1 MSHKKTKSLPQQVI
15 ERINEKFTPGRSRHA
30 AKETGEARD
39 QIFSYKTRTLYIER
53 NILFA
58 KWCKQNHHCKT
69 VEQCREY
76 VNEYLAEIIERC
88 SPSTVSS
95 YKSAIAKLYG
105 CSSEEFIKTPVRHR
119 ADIKRSRNPVGMD
132 RHFSRE
138 NNADLIRF
146 VRCTGLR
153 RSELSMLNGNE
164 YSFQNGALF
173 VHIRKGKGGKM
184 RDAKVIGSPEDIEFI
199 FRKLKAAGEG
209 RVFAKIHSAFD
220 QHAERAEYAARYY
233 ERIARPINE
242 IPRKNRYVCRKD
254 LKGLVLD
261 KMAMLEIS
269 RSLGH
274 NRVDVIASN
283 YAYKFKEVIE
293 MKANEQNKNTNT

>member
-1 MSHKKTKSLPQQVI
+1 MSHKSGKSLPQQVI
-15 ERINEKFTPGRSRHA
+15 ERIDEKFTPGKSRHA
-30 AKETGEARD
+30 AKETGEAKEK
-39 QIFSYKTRTLYIER
+39 IFSYKTRTLYIER
-53 NILFA
+53 NILFV
-58 KWCKQNHHCKT
+58 KWCKEHHHCKT
-69 VEQCREY
+69 LAQCREY
-76 VNEYLAEIIERC
+76 VDEYLAELIERC
-88 SPSTVSS
+88 SPATVSS

-146 VRCTGLR
+146 VQCTGLR
-153 RSELSMLNGNE
+153 RSELSMLIGNE
-164 YSFQNGALF
+164 YSFQNGVLF
-173 VHIRKGKGGKM
+173 VHVRKGKGGKM
-184 RDAKVIGSPEDIEFI
+184 RDAKVIGSPEDIAFI
-199 FRKLKAAGEG
+199 LRKMKAAGEG
-209 RVFAKIHSAFD
+209 RVFSKIHSAFD

-242 IPRKNRYVCRKD
+242 IPRKDRYVCRKE

-261 KMAMLEIS
+261 KKAMLEIS

-274 NRVDVIASN
+274 NRIDVIANN
-283 YAYKFKEVIE
+283 YAYKFKAVIE